1 MKTPA
6 WFRARLADLGP
17 LVQQEDITEDEA
29 ADRIAEIALREDK
42 MFVLGIVRE
51 FAIKKLAAWLS
62 SHQPQVSIPRDD
74 GQTDLFPELPRR
86 LETSP
91 GRFAALAVMTGH
103 DWDTALKCA
112 EAKEMNASGFA
123 EKVRAA
129 HGQVRPLLT
138 DESLTTADVWNQPV
152 NVALFGSGS

>member
-17 LVQQEDITEDEA
+17 LVQQEDLTEDEA

-42 MFVLGIVRE
+42 TFVLGIVRE
-51 FAIKKLAAWLS
+51 FTLKKLAVWLG
-62 SHQPQVSIPRDD
+62 SHQPSISVPRDD
-74 GQTDLFPELPRR
+74 GQTDLFPNLPRR

-112 EAKEMNASGFA
+112 EAKEMNASGYA

-138 DESLTTADVWNQPV
+138 DDSMTTADVWPNREPM
-152 NVALFGSGS
+152 ALFGSGS